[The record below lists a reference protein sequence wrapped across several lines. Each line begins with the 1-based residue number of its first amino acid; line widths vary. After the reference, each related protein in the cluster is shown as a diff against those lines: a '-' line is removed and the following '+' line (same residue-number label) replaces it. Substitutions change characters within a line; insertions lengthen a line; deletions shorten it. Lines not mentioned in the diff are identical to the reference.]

1 MERRRGASSVDLE
14 RRRDTVVEVLHRA
27 FLCFMQTTVVQQGP
41 AGHAWGVPAQPLV
54 TCGAARP
61 RLHYRLLILC
71 PPALGPATQ
80 PESPG
85 FWMRKTP
92 GGHTHHPPPP
102 SPRAHDSR
110 REAPACD
117 PGQSSHRVRYCPGYP
132 VTVTLHTIA
141 RTHSLTH
148 TRSLYTHAR
157 PRRLSVDVLCQS
169 RSPTPQHCSLQHCS
183 QHCSLERCASAM
195 LQGAKH
201 LREQMHLLPHCWST
215 PSPSGD
221 TWAW

>member
-1 MERRRGASSVDLE
+1 MERRRGGSSVDLE

-117 PGQSSHRVRYCPGYP
+117 PGHSSHRVRYCPGYP

-169 RSPTPQHCSLQHCS
+169 RSPTPQHCSLAGWYTLAH
-183 QHCSLERCASAM
+183 SL
-195 LQGAKH
+195 KH
-201 LREQMHLLPHCWST
+201 THTHTST
-215 PSPSGD
+215 R
-221 TWAW
+221 TQAHAHTHTHTHTHACVCV